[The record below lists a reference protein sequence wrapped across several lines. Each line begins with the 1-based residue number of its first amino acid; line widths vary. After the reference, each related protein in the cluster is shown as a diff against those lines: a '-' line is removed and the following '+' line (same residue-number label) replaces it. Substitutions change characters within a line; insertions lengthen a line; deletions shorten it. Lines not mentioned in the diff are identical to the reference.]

1 MIQYAHNNTI
11 RRIDSDCV
19 HILAVNSTQQKSQ
32 RLTFGI
38 MELEQPK
45 TERGTNGSRTAYIG
59 RGCSE
64 RVDAEKHP
72 PP

>member
-1 MIQYAHNNTI
+1 MSLRDWFGYIIDESI
-11 RRIDSDCV
+11 R
-19 HILAVNSTQQKSQ
+19 QKSQ